1 VLSITDR
8 LEEFMRIEK
17 VFAAAIALAFGL
29 MSTASAEPIRIAMPS
44 KSMTFL
50 NFYLA
55 DKFGLFK
62 NEGLEVSF
70 PVGKADVQL
79 ASVVSGEME
88 YIAAGGTV
96 LRGAATGLPVK
107 ALMFTV
113 DKPIFHV
120 MARPEI
126 KRIQDLKGKA
136 VAVTGVAAT
145 DAVGARVM
153 AKASGLNPD
162 QDLVFIASGSTANAL
177 AALHGGS
184 AAAALLSIPFNFK
197 AEELGYRSLGNVA
210 DYLHTVLAGLGTS
223 DVRIKSNPA
232 QVKRAIRATL
242 RGMDF
247 ARDPANQ
254 EKIIP
259 FIMDDFQIERK
270 TVEASLREII
280 KSYSKDGMTTDDAV
294 RTDIE
299 IMREQA
305 KLKGPVAFGQVLD
318 YGLLKEVLADM
329 KR

>member
-1 VLSITDR
+1 
-8 LEEFMRIEK
+8 
-17 VFAAAIALAFGL
+17 
-29 MSTASAEPIRIAMPS
+29 
-44 KSMTFL
+44 
-50 NFYLA
+50 
-55 DKFGLFK
+55 
-62 NEGLEVSF
+62 
-70 PVGKADVQL
+70 
-79 ASVVSGEME
+79 
-88 YIAAGGTV
+88 
-96 LRGAATGLPVK
+96 
-107 ALMFTV
+107 
-113 DKPIFHV
+113 
-120 MARPEI
+120 
-126 KRIQDLKGKA
+126 
-136 VAVTGVAAT
+136 
-145 DAVGARVM
+145 
-153 AKASGLNPD
+153 
-162 QDLVFIASGSTANAL
+162 
-177 AALHGGS
+177 
-184 AAAALLSIPFNFK
+184 
-197 AEELGYRSLGNVA
+197 LGYRSLGNVA

-270 TVEASLREII
+270 TAEASLREII

-305 KLKGPVAFGQVLD
+305 KLKGPVALGQVLD